1 MRSIQ
6 DTGRDPRGKRENLK
20 MSENEIDKLRLLA
33 DLHRVAQAMTCDHG
47 RETVVQTGRPR
58 KPGGGNPT
66 SGVGPEGGKPP
77 PAPAFAVRPIG
88 SPSRARLGG
97 SPV

>member
-1 MRSIQ
+1 MCQQRAAEELCERVSRSV
-6 DTGRDPRGKRENLK
+6 GRPIRLGQLVLVGIVPKGGNL
-20 MSENEIDKLRLLA
+20 RVLA

-77 PAPAFAVRPIG
+77 PPQP
-88 SPSRARLGG
+88 SP
-97 SPV
+97 